1 MNKLLA
7 TLLST
12 VVLISPMAYAQ
23 NDVST
28 KAVIQASQQDEAAI
42 RQLLQDYA
50 AALKSA
56 SPQATAALYTDDGIV
71 MPPAAPTAIGM
82 KAVEDNYRATFHA
95 IGLDL
100 TFKVLEINVMGNDAM
115 VRSTSSG
122 TVTLKAENKH
132 IQDHFRELFML
143 RKVAGKWKI
152 ARYMF
157 NQPH

>member
-82 KAVEDNYRATFHA
+82 KAV
-95 IGLDL
+95 
-100 TFKVLEINVMGNDAM
+100 
-115 VRSTSSG
+115 
-122 TVTLKAENKH
+122 
-132 IQDHFRELFML
+132 
-143 RKVAGKWKI
+143 
-152 ARYMF
+152 
-157 NQPH
+157 